1 MTKLVTWSNRDV
13 FSFRRRPR
21 ILRSLIIKDFLARAG
36 FCALGIRKHQV
47 LLGHVFA
54 SRPDWF
60 TCIQIS
66 ACIVIGKGKEEPA

>member
-1 MTKLVTWSNRDV
+1 MCYCKDLL
-13 FSFRRRPR
+13 
-21 ILRSLIIKDFLARAG
+21 LRACFYALDIK
-36 FCALGIRKHQV
+36 KHQV

-66 ACIVIGKGKEEPA
+66 ACIVIGSVKEEPT